1 VSLRARLLI
10 ALGYLVAL
18 VIVAFAVPLA
28 VNLRDRVGSEVR
40 ADARTQA
47 DVLAAGVGRLIDTR
61 DKQRLRD
68 VALTVGRAARA
79 RVVVVDRGGTVLADT
94 ADSQAIGTDF
104 SNRPELAATLAGRRF
119 QAQRRSD
126 TLQQDIL
133 ATASPVFAAGRVVGG
148 VRLTQSV
155 DAVNDAVRRTMA
167 GIVVV
172 GLAVLL
178 LALIV
183 AFLLARG
190 ITRPLERL
198 GAATDRIASGDLD
211 ARAPVEGSREQRTLA
226 RSFNLMTD
234 RLARALRAQTEF
246 VADASHQLRT
256 PLTGLR
262 LRLEEAGAT
271 EDRAGAQRHL
281 EAGLEELDRMSH
293 TIDDL
298 LVLSRTGERE
308 GEGEE
313 VDLAETVADARRRW
327 TRAAAARDV
336 TLATETAAASSVW
349 ASRADVDRA
358 LDAVL
363 ENAILYTPAGG
374 SVTIAAH
381 GATLEVLD
389 DGPGLAPGEEEDVFA
404 RFHRGIAGR
413 NGARGTGL
421 GLPIARE
428 LMRCWGGDAVLANRP
443 EGGTRATLSGRLFT
457 GSFPPDP
464 YGGS

>member
-1 VSLRARLLI
+1 
-10 ALGYLVAL
+10 
-18 VIVAFAVPLA
+18 
-28 VNLRDRVGSEVR
+28 
-40 ADARTQA
+40 
-47 DVLAAGVGRLIDTR
+47 
-61 DKQRLRD
+61 
-68 VALTVGRAARA
+68 
-79 RVVVVDRGGTVLADT
+79 
-94 ADSQAIGTDF
+94 
-104 SNRPELAATLAGRRF
+104 
-119 QAQRRSD
+119 
-126 TLQQDIL
+126 
-133 ATASPVFAAGRVVGG
+133 
-148 VRLTQSV
+148 
-155 DAVNDAVRRTMA
+155 
-167 GIVVV
+167 
-172 GLAVLL
+172 
-178 LALIV
+178 
-183 AFLLARG
+183 
-190 ITRPLERL
+190 
-198 GAATDRIASGDLD
+198 
-211 ARAPVEGSREQRTLA
+211 
-226 RSFNLMTD
+226 
-234 RLARALRAQTEF
+234 
-246 VADASHQLRT
+246 
-256 PLTGLR
+256 
-262 LRLEEAGAT
+262 
-271 EDRAGAQRHL
+271 
-281 EAGLEELDRMSH
+281 MSH

-336 TLATETAAASSVW
+336 MLATETAAASSVW

-443 EGGTRATLSGRLFT
+443 EGGTRATLSGLLFT